1 MQTQATVQ
9 PSLIERVEERVL
21 KLARELLKCPQLL
34 PTENL
39 IDHGATSFTAMLL
52 LGRLRQELQGTLNGD
67 RIKALRLDMLKE
79 HLWQSTRE
87 LARSIIGI
95 DENGNYLHR
104 IWVLIRLRVQ
114 GKFIQQ

>member
-1 MQTQATVQ
+1 
-9 PSLIERVEERVL
+9 
-21 KLARELLKCPQLL
+21 
-34 PTENL
+34 
-39 IDHGATSFTAMLL
+39 MLL

-95 DENGNYLHR
+95 DENGNYLPSSET
-104 IWVLIRLRVQ
+104 LRLNFQSSTAVDETQPSRRTT
-114 GKFIQQ
+114 KC